1 MQNNDHLNIL
11 KVWVHMKKLEKFQC
25 EFCNKTYNS
34 VDKAMLCEHNHLTIT
49 DDYII
54 VDLGHTKRKYNVVKE
69 EQCKLTDD
77 EYHTLVVGSRA
88 G

>member
-1 MQNNDHLNIL
+1 M
-11 KVWVHMKKLEKFQC
+11 WTYMKKLERFQC
-25 EFCNKTYNS
+25 EFCNKIYNN
-34 VDKAMLCEHNHLTIT
+34 VNKAMLCEHNHLIIT

-69 EQCKLTDD
+69 EQRKLTDD
-77 EYHTLVVGSRA
+77 EYHDLVIGSRA